1 MGSDLKHIKHINEFF
16 DVGVFGDT
24 YGYGGANGIFKI
36 QYKPYKD
43 LSVSVGPNPNFKRNV
58 NGSQF
63 QVGDIVIGVP
73 INKKDKVAGMVVRS
87 ERTPDNK
94 SYRYFV
100 QVSSKGK
107 EKEEVLELIPDTV
120 EFADNGNK
128 GHMEIISKFKF
139 DAMPSDVYN
148 SPTVY
153 NNTKLGIEGV
163 GS

>member
-1 MGSDLKHIKHINEFF
+1 LKYIKSINEFF

-43 LSVSVGPNPNFKRNV
+43 LSVSVGPDPNIKRNIK
-58 NGSQF
+58 GSQF
-63 QVGDIVIGVP
+63 QVGDIVVGQPVDSE
-73 INKKDKVAGMVVRS
+73 KKVAGMIVRS

-100 QVSSKGK
+100 QVRSKGK
-107 EKEEVLELIPDTV
+107 KTEEVLELIPNSV
-120 EFADNGNK
+120 EFVDNGDK
-128 GHMEIISKFKF
+128 GHKEIISHFKL
-139 DAMPSDVYN
+139 DTMPSGVYN

-153 NNTKLGIEGV
+153 NNTKLGIEAI